1 MPVSDARRSAKLGVR
16 TPPGGKTVKLP
27 QITHLQFSVL
37 AFLRSAEQPGKAVRR
52 QLADLGLRRSGPA
65 FYQLMSR
72 LEDAG
77 LVRGRYNQ
85 KVIEGQIIKERFYAI
100 TEDGIEA
107 WRATRDFYVET
118 IRAAE
123 RAPTESV

>member
-1 MPVSDARRSAKLGVR
+1 VE
-16 TPPGGKTVKLP
+16 LP

-37 AFLRSAEQPGKAVRR
+37 AFLQAGERPGKAVRA
-52 QLADLGLRRSGPA
+52 QLGAHGMRRSGPA

-77 LVRGRYNQ
+77 LVRGRYDQ
-85 KVIEGQIIKERFYAI
+85 KVIDGQIIKERCYDI
-100 TEDGIEA
+100 TDAGRDA

-118 IRAAE
+118 IRSAE
-123 RAPTESV
+123 HAHTESS